1 MGTLYADWFYNE
13 RRMMCKEK
21 IKLEYSPVSC
31 TVKSLSREHVR
42 TTKKSQDYLGP
53 NEMFMI
59 EERLMN
65 GLWTAKGSIIVW
77 QGHEY
82 ALKLSRQIHVQS

>member
-1 MGTLYADWFYNE
+1 
-13 RRMMCKEK
+13 MMRKEK

-31 TVKSLSREHVR
+31 TVKSLNGEHVR
-42 TTKKSQDYLGP
+42 TTQKSQDYLGP

-65 GLWTAKGSIIVW
+65 GL
-77 QGHEY
+77 
-82 ALKLSRQIHVQS
+82 